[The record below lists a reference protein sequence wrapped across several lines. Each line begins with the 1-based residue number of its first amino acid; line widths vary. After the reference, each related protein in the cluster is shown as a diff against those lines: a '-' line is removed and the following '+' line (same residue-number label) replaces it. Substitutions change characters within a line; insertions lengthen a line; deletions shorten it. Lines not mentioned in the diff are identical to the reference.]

1 MKFTLKKEEIRG
13 NFRERTYTERSKG
26 MKKILLIGIA
36 VVIAIGLVAC
46 GGTGTTESGGEMQ
59 KEDTSNLPEWVMN
72 MEMSEDVIYGIGYA
86 KMSNLNTS
94 RTTALARARTDVSF
108 QIKSTIQAMMTD
120 YQQEAGVD
128 DNSQT
133 INFVES
139 VSKQLTDNVLSG
151 LTPDKMAVM
160 DDNGVWVR
168 VIYRKADFL
177 DDAKETF
184 ERNEDA
190 AFAEFKASQAVDKLN
205 YELENNPPESEPVT
219 K

>member
-1 MKFTLKKEEIRG
+1 
-13 NFRERTYTERSKG
+13 
-26 MKKILLIGIA
+26 MKKILLVGIA
-36 VVIAIGLVAC
+36 IVIAIGLIAC
-46 GGTGTTESGGEMQ
+46 GPEKTESGGDMQ
-59 KEDTSNLPEWVMN
+59 KEDTSNLPDWVVN
-72 MEMSEDVIYGIGYA
+72 MEISEDVIYGIGYA

-94 RTTALARARTDVSF
+94 RTTALARGRTDVSF
-108 QIKSTIQAMMTD
+108 QIKATIQAMMTD

-168 VIYRKADFL
+168 VVYKKNEFL
-177 DDAKETF
+177 DDAKEAF

-190 AFAEFKASQAVDKLN
+190 AFAEFKAAQAVEKLN
-205 YELENNPPESEPVT
+205 HELENNPPQSEPVT

>member
-1 MKFTLKKEEIRG
+1 M
-13 NFRERTYTERSKG
+13 
-26 MKKILLIGIA
+26 MKKILLFLVAAVVVIGI
-36 VVIAIGLVAC
+36 VAC
-46 GGTGTTESGGEMQ
+46 AGDTSETGAEMS
-59 KEDTSNLPEWVMN
+59 KEDIDEIPEWVMN
-72 MEMSEDVIYGIGYA
+72 MEVAGDAMYGIGYA

-128 DNSQT
+128 DDSQT

-139 VSKQLTDNVLSG
+139 ISKQLTNNVLSG

-160 DDNGVWVR
+160 KDGGVWVR
-168 VIYRKADFL
+168 VLYRKSQFI
-177 DDAKETF
+177 DDSREAF
-184 ERNEDA
+184 ERNESA
-190 AFAEFKASQAVDKLN
+190 AFAEFKADQAAEKLAH
-205 YELENNPPESEPVT
+205 ELEDNPPESTPVT

>member
-1 MKFTLKKEEIRG
+1 
-13 NFRERTYTERSKG
+13 

-46 GGTGTTESGGEMQ
+46 GSTGTTESGGDMQ
-59 KEDTSNLPEWVMN
+59 KEDTSNLPDWVTN
-72 MEMSEDVIYGIGYA
+72 MEISEDVIYGIGYA
-86 KMSNLNTS
+86 KMKNLSSS

-108 QIKSTIQAMMTD
+108 QIKASIQAMMTD

-139 VSKQLTDNVLSG
+139 VSKQLTDNVISG
-151 LTPDKMAVM
+151 LTPDKMSVM

-168 VIYRKADFL
+168 VVYRKNNFL
-177 DDAKETF
+177 DDAKEVF
-184 ERNEDA
+184 ARNEDA
-190 AFAEFKASQAVDKLN
+190 AFAEFKAAQAVDKLN
-205 YELENNPPESEPVT
+205 HELENNPPESEPVT

>member
-1 MKFTLKKEEIRG
+1 
-13 NFRERTYTERSKG
+13 
-26 MKKILLIGIA
+26 MKKILLLGIA

-59 KEDTSNLPEWVMN
+59 KEDTSNLPDWVMN
-72 MEMSEDVIYGIGYA
+72 MEMSEDVMYGIGYA

-94 RTTALARARTDVSF
+94 RTTALARARTDISF

-128 DNSQT
+128 DNTQT

-168 VIYRKADFL
+168 VIYKKSDFL

-184 ERNEDA
+184 VRNEDA
-190 AFAEFKASQAVDKLN
+190 AFAEFKADQALDKLN
-205 YELENNPPESEPVT
+205 HELESNPPSSEPVT